1 MKKLL
6 YGSTAL
12 MAAGMLA
19 SGAEAA
25 DKIKVGVGGYFQAYG
40 VYVDQDDGTG
50 EPGANLR
57 DHYLEREA
65 EIIFNGKTTLDNGL
79 EVGVQVQ
86 LEAESC
92 GDQIDESFIWFEGG
106 WGRVN
111 IGSENSAPYLMFYG
125 APAQITGWG
134 VTSPNH
140 NAVSAGANNGL
151 LGNGVILP
159 VNLSGDSEK
168 LTYFTPRIAGFQL
181 GVSYTPD
188 ACEAS
193 NIAGGSQS
201 AICGSQ
207 GSGPEPDNNNLGEI
221 FEIGANYVQKFG
233 AFNVAVSGSYGTA
246 NDETSTAFTEDP
258 TEWHLGANVGW
269 GGFTVG
275 GSYIEHNDMNSI
287 GGASAGNAG
296 GKGIDSKDWTLGVRY
311 ATGPWG
317 VGVSYGH
324 REVDCDAAQAAAG
337 GCGGATAAA
346 GEDEL
351 DMIEVGGSY
360 ALGPGVDLTAGVQ
373 WVEIDGS
380 EGVAASDN
388 DALVVIFGTSLTF

>member
-25 DKIKVGVGGYFQAYG
+25 DKIKVGVGGYFQAFA
-40 VYVDQDDGTG
+40 VYVDQDDGVG

-57 DHYLEREA
+57 DHYLAREG

-106 WGRVN
+106 WGRLNV
-111 IGSENSAPYLMFYG
+111 GAENSAPYLMFYG

-134 VTSPNH
+134 VTSPNFG
-140 NAVSAGANNGL
+140 AVNPGTNGA

-188 ACEAS
+188 ACEE
-193 NIAGGSQS
+193 NGGSQTGVN
-201 AICGSQ
+201 CGGQ
-207 GSGPEPDNNNLGEI
+207 GSGPEADNNNLGEI
-221 FEIGANYVQKFG
+221 FEVGVNFVQKFNQ
-233 AFNVAVSGSYGTA
+233 FNVAVSGSYGTGD
-246 NDETSTAFTEDP
+246 DETTGAFTEDP
-258 TEWHLGANVGW
+258 VEWHLGANVGW

-275 GSYIEHNDMNSI
+275 ASLIDRSDMT
-287 GGASAGNAG
+287 SAGATAG
-296 GKGIDSKDWTLGVRY
+296 GVGGNGIDTRDWTLGVRY

-324 REVDCDAAQAAAG
+324 REVECDATRAAV
-337 GCGGATAAA
+337 CGAA

-351 DMIEVGGSY
+351 DILEVGATY
-360 ALGPGVDLTAGVQ
+360 ALGPGVDMTGGVQ
-373 WVEIDGS
+373 WVEIED
-380 EGVAASDN
+380 AAGAAAGEN
-388 DALVVIFGTSLTF
+388 EALVFIIGTALSF